1 MPLFGPAAKTR
12 RLVFLRMS
20 SGRLAIAALAI
31 VAFVVAAPSVKV
43 GAQGQQGLTAGANV
57 NMVGGPA
64 SITPGPPFHI
74 DGDPFLQRQNE
85 PSMACSSR
93 NSITCLAG
101 ANDYRLVNVPGQP
114 GQVVGDAWLGVFW
127 THDDGQTWRS
137 TTLPGFP
144 QDTTPEGMASPL
156 HGFPAAAD
164 PTIRAGTN
172 GLFYYSGIV
181 FDPAASSSGGK
192 AGAMFVSLFID
203 DNNSQADTVSPRY
216 IRTVITDNGNS
227 GQFLDKPWIAADI
240 PRQGAGMCNIPST
253 NGVQAQQVPAGNV
266 YIAYSVFTGSGNNQN
281 SKLLFSRS
289 TNCGQTWANPIRLDA
304 SVDVSQSATIS
315 VNPTNGS
322 ILVAWRS
329 FATPNNSASGQIM
342 VAQSTNFG
350 VSFSKPV
357 VVADLGLANASVA
370 FDLSTLPDA
379 SVPNGTMYR
388 MFRTNGYPAM
398 CTDTTGLA
406 RVAWAQRG
414 VGPNGDARILLS
426 TSSDGKHWSGP
437 TPVDNI
443 GTPGHQFMPAMACS
457 ANTATLLWYDQR
469 DDNAQSIAGFGP
481 LIADLIPPPPAHTLD
496 VRASQTGA
504 NGAFGPSIKVS
515 RYEYGFNPLT
525 QQLEQLE
532 FNPVNWPLFSG
543 GQLPFIGDYIDLAP
557 ARQFTPPL
565 GAAGWQFNTDTSTAP
580 VLHATWTDNRD
591 VVPELSANAWTNY
604 APPGMCGGGNQASI
618 RNQNVYTSRLAQG
631 LIVGA
636 DGSSRLAGSILRAF
650 SVFAQNATNVQRR
663 FRLQTG
669 VPPGGPA
676 WFQSNQPN
684 APQLDHVDADVP
696 AFSTVARTVFVN
708 GTTLAIVKV
717 YEIDANGVAVPNGL
731 QGTTIINSDPTAP
744 PPDDQSLASIETH
757 SLSLSSAFTNTYPNP
772 TFVNPTF
779 VNPTFVNPTFVN
791 PTFLNPTFLNPTFL
805 NPTFV
810 NPTFVNTTYLN
821 PTFLNPTFLNP
832 TFVNAPLVTDVSWQL
847 TNTGNVVSGY
857 NFSAILAAVPAG
869 ATFQL
874 LVNRIYTTPGD
885 GGCSLGQQYNANV
898 LVNVTNPTLT
908 LQSPL
913 SDSASNATFS
923 LSSGDMAVVTL
934 RVIGTNPIDPDSVTV
949 VAQAQ
954 AKDTNGGVPQV
965 IIDHAPPVITVPTTM
980 TVEATGPSGATV
992 NYSGVSAFDGLDG
1005 NVPVGCS
1012 PTSGSVFALGNTQ
1025 VDCTAHDAQGNV
1037 GNANF
1042 TVTVRD
1048 TTPPVIAAHADVNA
1062 PATSA
1067 AGATVSY
1074 TAPTTTDLVDGAGV
1088 ASCSPASGT
1097 AFPFGST
1104 VVTCTA
1110 TDAHGNVATPVMFT
1124 VHVVDNTPPLLTLPN
1139 PINVVVAN
1147 DPSGTLVVNYV
1158 ASAFDAVDGAV
1169 AISCTPASGFAFP
1182 MGTTTVNC
1190 SATDAHGNKAVGSF
1204 TVTVTV
1210 TNPPYGFI
1218 GVLDLPPPA
1227 GKKFNAGSAVPL
1239 QWRYTLNG
1247 TVINSVGADPQIQIV
1262 GPTGTPVGTF
1272 TPETPGNSNFQPP
1285 TVANGY
1291 TWQFNWQSTGLPPG
1305 TYQVYVGSVATGQTF
1320 PGLAFGPFT
1329 IILK

>member
-1 MPLFGPAAKTR
+1 
-12 RLVFLRMS
+12 
-20 SGRLAIAALAI
+20 
-31 VAFVVAAPSVKV
+31 VATPSVRV
-43 GAQGQQGLTAGANV
+43 GAQGQQQLAAGANI

-64 SITPGPPFHI
+64 QLTPGPPLKI

-101 ANDYRLVNVPGQP
+101 ANDYRLVSVPGLP
-114 GQVVGDAWLGVFW
+114 GGQVVGDAWLGVFW

-137 TTLPGFP
+137 TALPGFP
-144 QDTTPEGMASPL
+144 QDTSPEGMASPL

-181 FDPAASSSGGK
+181 FDPAASSTGGK
-192 AGAMFVSLFID
+192 AGAMFVSLFVD

-216 IRTVITDNGNS
+216 IRTVLTDNGNS

-289 TNCGQTWANPIRLDA
+289 TNCGQTWSNPIRLDA

-315 VNPTNGS
+315 INPTNGN

-329 FATPNNSASGQIM
+329 FATPNNSSSAQIL
-342 VAQSTNFG
+342 VAQSTNLG

-357 VVADLGLANASVA
+357 LVTDLGLQNASLA
-370 FDLSTLPDA
+370 FDLSTLPDPSA
-379 SVPNGTMYR
+379 PNGNMFR
-388 MFRTNGYPAM
+388 MFRSNGYPAM

-414 VGPNGDARILLS
+414 VGPQGDARILLS
-426 TSSDGKHWSGP
+426 SSSDGRHWSAP

-443 GTPGHQFMPAMACS
+443 AGRGHQFMPAMACS

-469 DDNAQSIAGFGP
+469 DDNAQSLFGSAIFGP
-481 LIADLIPPPPAHTLD
+481 LIADPIPPPPAHTID

-515 RYEYGFNPLT
+515 RYDYAFDT
-525 QQLEQLE
+525 VAHQLVQLE

-565 GAAGWQFNTDTSTAP
+565 GAAGWQWNTDTTSTP

-591 VVPELSANAWTNY
+591 VVPALSDNWTNY
-604 APPGMCGGGNQASI
+604 APPGTCGAGVQASI
-618 RNQNVYTSRLAQG
+618 RNQNVYTARLTQG

-636 DGSSRLAGSILRAF
+636 DGSSRLAGSITRAF
-650 SVFAQNATNVQRR
+650 AVFAQNATNVQRR

-669 VPPGGPA
+669 IAPGGPA
-676 WFQSNQPN
+676 SFQSN
-684 APQLDHVDADVP
+684 APLDHVDADVP

-708 GTTLAIVKV
+708 GTTSAIVKV
-717 YEIDANGVAVPNGL
+717 FEIDANGVAIPNGL
-731 QGTTIINSDPTAP
+731 QGTTIINSDNTAP
-744 PPDDQSLASIETH
+744 PPDDQSITSLETH
-757 SLSLSSAFTNTYPNP
+757 SLSLSSAFTNTYANP

-805 NPTFV
+805 NPTFL
-810 NPTFVNTTYLN
+810 NPTFLNPTFLN

-885 GGCSLGQQYNANV
+885 AGCSLGQQYNANV
-898 LVNVTNPTLT
+898 LVDVTNPTLA

-934 RVIGTNPIDPDSVTV
+934 RVINTNAFDPDSVTV

-954 AKDTNGGVPQV
+954 ANDTNGGVPQV
-965 IIDHAPPVITVPTTM
+965 IIDHAPPVVTVPSTM
-980 TVEATGPSGATV
+980 TVEAIGPSGATV
-992 NYSGVSAFDGLDG
+992 NYTGVSAFDGLDG
-1005 NVPVGCS
+1005 NVPVSCS
-1012 PTSGSVFALGNTQ
+1012 PTSGSVFAIGNTQ
-1025 VDCTAHDAQGNV
+1025 VACSATDAHGNI

-1048 TTPPVIAAHADVNA
+1048 TTPPVIAAHSDVTVQ
-1062 PATSA
+1062 ATSA
-1067 AGATVSY
+1067 AGATVSF
-1074 TAPTTTDLVDGAGV
+1074 AAATTIDLVDGAGV
-1088 ASCSPASGT
+1088 ASCTPASGGV
-1097 AFPFGST
+1097 FPFGNT

-1124 VHVVDNTPPLLTLPN
+1124 VHVVDTTAPALTLPG
-1139 PINVVVAN
+1139 PINVM
-1147 DPSGTLVVNYV
+1147 SGSPLGAVVNYV
-1158 ASAFDAVDGAV
+1158 ASASDLVDGALAV
-1169 AISCTPASGFAFP
+1169 TCAPPSGSTFPA
-1182 MGTTTVNC
+1182 GTTTVNC

-1204 TVTVTV
+1204 TVTVTL

-1218 GVLDLPPPA
+1218 GVQNLPPPA
-1227 GKKFNAGSAVPL
+1227 GKKFNSGSAVPL
-1239 QWRYTLNG
+1239 QWRFTLNG
-1247 TVINSVGADPQIQIV
+1247 VAVDSSTADPEIRIV
-1262 GPTGTPVGTF
+1262 GPSGTLVF
-1272 TPETPGNSNFQPP
+1272 TPETPGNSSFQPP
-1285 TVANGY
+1285 TAANGY
-1291 TWQFNWQSTGLPPG
+1291 TWQFNWQSTGLTPG
-1305 TYQVYVGSVATGQTF
+1305 NYLVYVGSQKTGQTF
-1320 PGLAFGPFT
+1320 GVGLAFGPFT
-1329 IILK
+1329 ATLK